1 MLKDDNI
8 MNVYYKFYICQL
20 KASTPYS
27 EFLPK
32 IKAELNQL
40 GEEVFNIL
48 DSSSKSKIQNDT
60 QPQNDIGR
68 NLNYLAQ
75 TINQYENI
83 DFERNAD
90 DNYMKH
96 IIVYE
101 QKFYSRVNILGIV
114 CQFDIISKYLGNK
127 RYILKI
133 DDGTGRIVVTFW
145 EKSKFG
151 KKSSN
156 IEMEKMVKSG
166 VKINIFGKIT
176 FFNGDIQITGEKF
189 TLVNNYLVENLF
201 NEILIQ
207 EQQVLTNIQKNN
219 KGQINY
225 SDTNNLL
232 KKIKEKYYTPYNIK
246 LEKNNFLNN
255 TNDNNLFENNSNE
268 IKNNCNTKL
277 ILRLK
282 NKTNNSNNE
291 ENNNNNKININP
303 TFEYNVRKFANYLLL
318 VLDEK
323 DLIESNNLKYIVDE
337 NEIMKDETNNN
348 NNEEQNHIQNN
359 DIINNQ
365 NNENEKESPMDIE
378 NNNENENKIIEEK
391 EDNDNKDKIIEE
403 KENKEKENNEN
414 GNNEKEVEDIL
425 EKEDILNNENE
436 RKDEEDNKD
445 IDIGIDLD
453 EFINLFNDEEKPF
466 NLDDENIPRG
476 INPSPRKDAKYLR
489 VKLKYLLSDL
499 RIYGLLKH
507 YIPSIDENDPKT
519 IIPVFKIVMNKF
531 EQNMIGKNIS
541 KESDENYL
549 ESEVEFDVRFIDK
562 LKEQI
567 KNIIKKKNGE
577 KIDFYDIKHNISGKY
592 NQLLLDKI
600 IKLLLQSLVN
610 TGEIYMED
618 KYAYKYLLY

>member
-20 KASTPYS
+20 KVSTPYS

-40 GEEVFNIL
+40 GEEVFNIG
-48 DSSSKSKIQNDT
+48 DSATKPKVQNDLSS
-60 QPQNDIGR
+60 PQNDIGR

-114 CQFDIISKYLGNK
+114 YEFDIISKNIGNK
-127 RYILKI
+127 RYILKV
-133 DDGTGRIVVTFW
+133 DDGTGRMVVTFW

-151 KKSSN
+151 KKNSI
-156 IEMEKMVKSG
+156 IEMEKMVKPG

-189 TLVNNYLVENLF
+189 ILVNNYYVENLF

-207 EQQVLTNIQKNN
+207 EQQVLANMQKNN

-225 SDTNNLL
+225 SDTTNLL

-246 LEKNNFLNN
+246 LEKNNFIND
-255 TNDNNLFENNSNE
+255 DNNLNENNPNE
-268 IKNNCNTKL
+268 IYNNCNTRL

-282 NKTNNSNNE
+282 NNTNSNND
-291 ENNNNNKININP
+291 ENSNKLGVNP

-337 NEIMKDETNNN
+337 NEIMKDETNVINN
-348 NNEEQNHIQNN
+348 NNEEQNNIPKNEE
-359 DIINNQ
+359 INQ
-365 NNENEKESPMDIE
+365 ENKIEKESPMDIDIE
-378 NNNENENKIIEEK
+378 KKEENENKIIEEK
-391 EDNDNKDKIIEE
+391 EN
-403 KENKEKENNEN
+403 KENE
-414 GNNEKEVEDIL
+414 NNEKELEDIL
-425 EKEDILNNENE
+425 EKEGLLENE
-436 RKDEEDNKD
+436 RKDEEEENKD

-453 EFINLFNDEEKPF
+453 EFINLFNDEDKQF
-466 NLDDENIPRG
+466 NLGDENIPRG
-476 INPSPRKDAKYLR
+476 INPAPRKDAKYLR

-499 RIYGLLKH
+499 RIYGLMKH

-549 ESEVEFDVRFIDK
+549 ENEVEFDVRFIDK

-577 KIDFYDIKHNISGKY
+577 KIEFYDIKHSISSKY
-592 NQLLLDKI
+592 NQ
-600 IKLLLQSLVN
+600 
-610 TGEIYMED
+610 
-618 KYAYKYLLY
+618 

>member
-20 KASTPYS
+20 KVSTPYS

-40 GEEVFNIL
+40 GEEVFNIA
-48 DSSSKSKIQNDT
+48 DSASKSKIQNDAST
-60 QPQNDIGR
+60 PQNDIGR

-101 QKFYSRVNILGIV
+101 QKFYSRVNILGIIYE
-114 CQFDIISKYLGNK
+114 FDIISKNVGNK
-127 RYILKI
+127 RYILKV
-133 DDGTGRIVVTFW
+133 DDGTGRMVVTFW

-151 KKSSN
+151 KKNSN
-156 IEMEKMVKSG
+156 IEMEKMVKPG

-176 FFNGDIQITGEKF
+176 FFNGDLQITGEKF
-189 TLVNNYLVENLF
+189 ILVNNYYVENLF

-207 EQQVLTNIQKNN
+207 EQQVLSNIQKNN

-225 SDTNNLL
+225 SDTTNLL

-246 LEKNNFLNN
+246 LEKNNFINDD
-255 TNDNNLFENNSNE
+255 NDNNIYENNNE
-268 IKNNCNTKL
+268 KMNNCHTKL
-277 ILRLK
+277 ILKLK
-282 NKTNNSNNE
+282 HNANNDENSNSKMNV
-291 ENNNNNKININP
+291 NP

-348 NNEEQNHIQNN
+348 NNEDQNNIQNN

-378 NNNENENKIIEEK
+378 NNNENENE
-391 EDNDNKDKIIEE
+391 NKIIEE
-403 KENKEKENNEN
+403 KENKEKENKEKENNEN
-414 GNNEKEVEDIL
+414 GYNEKEAENIL
-425 EKEDILNNENE
+425 EKEDIINNENE

-453 EFINLFNDEEKPF
+453 EFINLLNDEEKPF

>member
-8 MNVYYKFYICQL
+8 NNVYYKFYICQL
-20 KASTPYS
+20 KVSTPYS

-32 IKAELNQL
+32 VKAELNQL
-40 GEEVFNIL
+40 GEEVFNIG
-48 DSSSKSKIQNDT
+48 DSASKQKNQNDLSL
-60 QPQNDIGR
+60 PQNDIGR

-114 CQFDIISKYLGNK
+114 YEFDIISKNIGNK
-127 RYILKI
+127 RYILKV

-151 KKSSN
+151 KKNSI
-156 IEMEKMVKSG
+156 IEMEKMVKPG

-189 TLVNNYLVENLF
+189 ILVNNYYVENLF

-219 KGQINY
+219 KGQVNY
-225 SDTNNLL
+225 SDTTNLL

-246 LEKNNFLNN
+246 LEKNNFINDINN
-255 TNDNNLFENNSNE
+255 NINGNNSNE
-268 IKNNCNTKL
+268 QFNNCHTRL

-282 NKTNNSNNE
+282 NNTNSNNDE
-291 ENNNNNKININP
+291 NNNKISVNP

-323 DLIESNNLKYIVDE
+323 DLIESNNLKYIVDD
-337 NEIMKDETNNN
+337 NEIIMKDETN
-348 NNEEQNHIQNN
+348 
-359 DIINNQ
+359 IINNLNQAQ
-365 NNENEKESPMDIE
+365 NDIQMNENLNQENKIEQVQEQEQEKMDIE
-378 NNNENENKIIEEK
+378 KN
-391 EDNDNKDKIIEE
+391 EDNDNKIIED
-403 KENKEKENNEN
+403 NNNNNEN
-414 GNNEKEVEDIL
+414 KNNEKEEEDL
-425 EKEDILNNENE
+425 ENQRRIENE
-436 RKDEEDNKD
+436 RKEDEEDNKD

-453 EFINLFNDEEKPF
+453 EFINLLNDEDKPF

-476 INPSPRKDAKYLR
+476 INPAPRKDAKYLR

-499 RIYGLLKH
+499 RIYGLMKH

-549 ESEVEFDVRFIDK
+549 ENEVEFDVRFIDK

-577 KIDFYDIKHNISGKY
+577 KIDFYDIKHSISSKY

>member
-20 KASTPYS
+20 KVSTPYS

-40 GEEVFNIL
+40 GEEVFNIA
-48 DSSSKSKIQNDT
+48 DSASKSKIQNDAST
-60 QPQNDIGR
+60 PQNDIGR

-101 QKFYSRVNILGIV
+101 QKFYSRVNILGIIYE
-114 CQFDIISKYLGNK
+114 FDIISKNVGNK
-127 RYILKI
+127 RYILKV
-133 DDGTGRIVVTFW
+133 DDGTGRMVVTFW

-151 KKSSN
+151 KKNSN
-156 IEMEKMVKSG
+156 IEMEKMVKPG

-176 FFNGDIQITGEKF
+176 FFNGDLQITGEKF
-189 TLVNNYLVENLF
+189 ILVNNYYVENLF

-207 EQQVLTNIQKNN
+207 EQQVLSNIQKNN

-225 SDTNNLL
+225 SDTTNLL

-246 LEKNNFLNN
+246 LEKNNFINDD
-255 TNDNNLFENNSNE
+255 NDNNIYENNNE
-268 IKNNCNTKL
+268 KMNNCHTKL
-277 ILRLK
+277 ILKLK
-282 NKTNNSNNE
+282 YNANNDENSNSKMNV
-291 ENNNNNKININP
+291 NP

-348 NNEEQNHIQNN
+348 NNEDQNNIQNN
-359 DIINNQ
+359 DIINNK

-378 NNNENENKIIEEK
+378 NNNEKENEN
-391 EDNDNKDKIIEE
+391 KIIEE
-403 KENKEKENNEN
+403 KENKEKENNEK
-414 GNNEKEVEDIL
+414 GYNEKEAENIL
-425 EKEDILNNENE
+425 EKEDIINNENE

-453 EFINLFNDEEKPF
+453 EFINLLNDEEKPF

-549 ESEVEFDVRFIDK
+549 ESEVEFDVRFIEK

>member
-20 KASTPYS
+20 KVSTPYS

-40 GEEVFNIL
+40 GEEVFNIA
-48 DSSSKSKIQNDT
+48 DSASKSNIQNDAST
-60 QPQNDIGR
+60 PQNDIGR

-96 IIVYE
+96 IIAYE
-101 QKFYSRVNILGIV
+101 QKFYSRVNILGIIYE
-114 CQFDIISKYLGNK
+114 FDIISKNVGNK
-127 RYILKI
+127 RYILKV
-133 DDGTGRIVVTFW
+133 DDGTGRMVVTFW

-151 KKSSN
+151 KKNSN
-156 IEMEKMVKSG
+156 IEMEKMVKPG

-176 FFNGDIQITGEKF
+176 FFNGDLQITGEKF
-189 TLVNNYLVENLF
+189 ILVNNYYVENLF

-207 EQQVLTNIQKNN
+207 EQQVLSNIQKNN

-225 SDTNNLL
+225 SDTTNLL

-246 LEKNNFLNN
+246 LEKNNFINDD
-255 TNDNNLFENNSNE
+255 NDNNIYENNNE
-268 IKNNCNTKL
+268 KMNNCHTKL
-277 ILRLK
+277 ILKLK
-282 NKTNNSNNE
+282 YNANNDENSNSKMNV
-291 ENNNNNKININP
+291 NP

-348 NNEEQNHIQNN
+348 NNEVQNNIQNN
-359 DIINNQ
+359 DIINNK

-378 NNNENENKIIEEK
+378 NNNENENE
-391 EDNDNKDKIIEE
+391 NKIIEE

-414 GNNEKEVEDIL
+414 GYNEKEAENIL
-425 EKEDILNNENE
+425 EKEDIINNENE

-453 EFINLFNDEEKPF
+453 EFINLLNDEEKPF

-592 NQLLLDKI
+592 NQLLLDKS

>member
-1 MLKDDNI
+1 

-20 KASTPYS
+20 KVSTPYS

-40 GEEVFNIL
+40 GEEVFNIA
-48 DSSSKSKIQNDT
+48 DSASKSKIQNDSST
-60 QPQNDIGR
+60 PQNDIGR

-101 QKFYSRVNILGIV
+101 QKFYSRVNILGIIYE
-114 CQFDIISKYLGNK
+114 FDIISKNIGNK

-133 DDGTGRIVVTFW
+133 DDGTGRMVVTFW

-151 KKSSN
+151 KKNSN
-156 IEMEKMVKSG
+156 IEMEKMVKPG

-176 FFNGDIQITGEKF
+176 FFNGDLQITGEKF
-189 TLVNNYLVENLF
+189 ILVNNYYVENLF

-207 EQQVLTNIQKNN
+207 EQQVLSNIQKNN

-225 SDTNNLL
+225 SDTTNLL

-246 LEKNNFLNN
+246 LEKNNYINDD
-255 TNDNNLFENNSNE
+255 NDNNIYENNYNE
-268 IKNNCNTKL
+268 KMNNCHTKL

-282 NKTNNSNNE
+282 HNTTNE
-291 ENNNNNKININP
+291 ENTNNKMNVNP

-348 NNEEQNHIQNN
+348 NNNGEQNNIQNDEN
-359 DIINNQ
+359 INNQ

-391 EDNDNKDKIIEE
+391 DK
-403 KENKEKENNEN
+403 NAN
-414 GNNEKEVEDIL
+414 GYNEKDVEDIL
-425 EKEDILNNENE
+425 EKEGFLDNENE

-453 EFINLFNDEEKPF
+453 EFINLLNDEEKPF

>member
-20 KASTPYS
+20 KVSTPYS

-40 GEEVFNIL
+40 GEEVFNIA
-48 DSSSKSKIQNDT
+48 DSASKSKIQNDAST
-60 QPQNDIGR
+60 PQNDIGR

-101 QKFYSRVNILGIV
+101 QKFYSRVNILGIIYE
-114 CQFDIISKYLGNK
+114 FDIISKNVGNK
-127 RYILKI
+127 RYILKV
-133 DDGTGRIVVTFW
+133 DDGTGRMVVTFW

-151 KKSSN
+151 KKNSN
-156 IEMEKMVKSG
+156 IEMEKMVKPG

-176 FFNGDIQITGEKF
+176 FFNGDLQITGEKF
-189 TLVNNYLVENLF
+189 ILVNNYYVENLF

-207 EQQVLTNIQKNN
+207 EQQVLSNIQKNN

-225 SDTNNLL
+225 SDTTNLL

-246 LEKNNFLNN
+246 LEKNNFINDD
-255 TNDNNLFENNSNE
+255 NDNNIYENNNE
-268 IKNNCNTKL
+268 KMNNCHTKL
-277 ILRLK
+277 ILKLK
-282 NKTNNSNNE
+282 HNANNDENSNSKMNV
-291 ENNNNNKININP
+291 NP

-348 NNEEQNHIQNN
+348 NNNEDQNNIQNN
-359 DIINNQ
+359 DIINNK

-391 EDNDNKDKIIEE
+391 E
-403 KENKEKENNEN
+403 NKEKENNEN
-414 GNNEKEVEDIL
+414 GYNEKEAENIL
-425 EKEDILNNENE
+425 EKEDIINNENE

-453 EFINLFNDEEKPF
+453 EFINLLNDEEKPF

>member
-20 KASTPYS
+20 KVSTPYS

-40 GEEVFNIL
+40 GEEVFNIP
-48 DSSSKSKIQNDT
+48 DSASKQKAQNDLSS
-60 QPQNDIGR
+60 PQNDIGR

-101 QKFYSRVNILGIV
+101 QKFYSRVNILGIIYE
-114 CQFDIISKYLGNK
+114 FDIISKNIGNK
-127 RYILKI
+127 RYILKV
-133 DDGTGRIVVTFW
+133 DDGTGRMVVTFW

-151 KKSSN
+151 KKNSI
-156 IEMEKMVKSG
+156 IEMEKLVKPG

-189 TLVNNYLVENLF
+189 IIVNNYYVENLF

-207 EQQVLTNIQKNN
+207 EQQVLSNIQKNN
-219 KGQINY
+219 KGQVNY
-225 SDTNNLL
+225 SDTTNLL

-255 TNDNNLFENNSNE
+255 INDNNINENNE
-268 IKNNCNTKL
+268 QINNCNTRL

-282 NKTNNSNNE
+282 NNTNSNNE
-291 ENNNNNKININP
+291 ENNKIGINP

-337 NEIMKDETNNN
+337 NEIMKDETNINNN
-348 NNEEQNHIQNN
+348 NNENIIEEENN
-359 DIINNQ
+359 NKQIQ
-365 NNENEKESPMDIE
+365 NNENIEEKNQQNKESPMDIE
-378 NNNENENKIIEEK
+378 KNDENENKIIEEK
-391 EDNDNKDKIIEE
+391 NKNEIEY
-403 KENKEKENNEN
+403 
-414 GNNEKEVEDIL
+414 NEKDIEDIL
-425 EKEDILNNENE
+425 EKEIYISNENE
-436 RKDEEDNKD
+436 RKDEEEDNKD

-453 EFINLFNDEEKPF
+453 QFDLFGEEEKPF

-476 INPSPRKDAKYLR
+476 INPEPRKDAKYLR

-499 RIYGLLKH
+499 RIYGLMKH

-549 ESEVEFDVRFIDK
+549 ENEVEFDVRFIDK

-577 KIDFYDIKHNISGKY
+577 KSDFYDIKHSISGKY

-618 KYAYKYLLY
+618 KYTYKYSSY

>member
-20 KASTPYS
+20 KVSTPYS

-40 GEEVFNIL
+40 GEEVFNIG
-48 DSSSKSKIQNDT
+48 DSATKPKVQNDLSS
-60 QPQNDIGR
+60 PQNDIGR

-114 CQFDIISKYLGNK
+114 YEFDIISKNIGNK
-127 RYILKI
+127 RYILKV
-133 DDGTGRIVVTFW
+133 DDGTGRMVVTFW

-151 KKSSN
+151 KKNSI
-156 IEMEKMVKSG
+156 IEMEKMVKPG

-189 TLVNNYLVENLF
+189 ILVNNYYVENLF

-207 EQQVLTNIQKNN
+207 EQQVLANIQKNN

-225 SDTNNLL
+225 SDTTNLL

-246 LEKNNFLNN
+246 LEKNNFIND
-255 TNDNNLFENNSNE
+255 DNNINESNQNE
-268 IKNNCNTKL
+268 IFNNCNTRL

-282 NKTNNSNNE
+282 NNNNSNNE
-291 ENNNNNKININP
+291 ENNNKSGVNP

-337 NEIMKDETNNN
+337 NEIMKDETNVINN
-348 NNEEQNHIQNN
+348 NNEDQNN
-359 DIINNQ
+359 IPKNEEINQ
-365 NNENEKESPMDIE
+365 ENKIEKESPMDIDIE
-378 NNNENENKIIEEK
+378 KKEENENKIIEEK
-391 EDNDNKDKIIEE
+391 EN
-403 KENKEKENNEN
+403 KENE
-414 GNNEKEVEDIL
+414 NNEKELEDIL
-425 EKEDILNNENE
+425 EKEGLLENE
-436 RKDEEDNKD
+436 RKDEEEENKD

-453 EFINLFNDEEKPF
+453 EFINLFNDEDKQF

-476 INPSPRKDAKYLR
+476 INPAPRKDAKYLR

-499 RIYGLLKH
+499 RIYGLMKH

-549 ESEVEFDVRFIDK
+549 ENEVEFDVRFIDK

-577 KIDFYDIKHNISGKY
+577 KIEFYDIKHSISSKY

-610 TGEIYMED
+610 SGEIYMED
-618 KYAYKYLLY
+618 KYAYKYLVY

>member
-20 KASTPYS
+20 KVSTPYS

-40 GEEVFNIL
+40 GEEVFNIG
-48 DSSSKSKIQNDT
+48 DSATKPKVQNDLSS
-60 QPQNDIGR
+60 PQNDIGR

-114 CQFDIISKYLGNK
+114 YEFDIISKNIGNK
-127 RYILKI
+127 RYILKV
-133 DDGTGRIVVTFW
+133 DDGTGRMVVTFW

-151 KKSSN
+151 KKNSI
-156 IEMEKMVKSG
+156 IEMEKMVKPG

-189 TLVNNYLVENLF
+189 ILVNNYYVENLF

-207 EQQVLTNIQKNN
+207 EQQVLANIQKNN

-225 SDTNNLL
+225 SDTTNLL

-246 LEKNNFLNN
+246 LEKNNFIND
-255 TNDNNLFENNSNE
+255 DNNNINESNQNE
-268 IKNNCNTKL
+268 IFNNCNTRL

-282 NKTNNSNNE
+282 NNNNPNNE
-291 ENNNNNKININP
+291 ENNNKSGVNP

-337 NEIMKDETNNN
+337 NEIMKDETNVINN
-348 NNEEQNHIQNN
+348 NNEEQNNIPKNEE
-359 DIINNQ
+359 INQ
-365 NNENEKESPMDIE
+365 ENKIEKESPMDIDIE
-378 NNNENENKIIEEK
+378 KKEENENKIIEEK
-391 EDNDNKDKIIEE
+391 EN
-403 KENKEKENNEN
+403 KENE
-414 GNNEKEVEDIL
+414 NNEKELEDIL
-425 EKEDILNNENE
+425 EKEGLLENE
-436 RKDEEDNKD
+436 RKDEEEENKD

-453 EFINLFNDEEKPF
+453 EFINLFNDEDKQF

-476 INPSPRKDAKYLR
+476 INPAPRKDAKYLR

-499 RIYGLLKH
+499 RIYGLMKH

-549 ESEVEFDVRFIDK
+549 ENEVEFDVRFIDK

-577 KIDFYDIKHNISGKY
+577 KIEFYDIKHSISSKY

-610 TGEIYMED
+610 SGEIYMED
-618 KYAYKYLLY
+618 KYAYKYLVY

>member
-20 KASTPYS
+20 KVSTPYS

-40 GEEVFNIL
+40 GEEVFNIA
-48 DSSSKSKIQNDT
+48 DSASKSKIQNDSST
-60 QPQNDIGR
+60 PQNDIGR

-101 QKFYSRVNILGIV
+101 QKFYSRVNILGIIYE
-114 CQFDIISKYLGNK
+114 FDIISKNVGNK
-127 RYILKI
+127 RYILKV
-133 DDGTGRIVVTFW
+133 DDGTGRMVVTFW

-151 KKSSN
+151 KKNSN
-156 IEMEKMVKSG
+156 IEMEKMVKPG

-176 FFNGDIQITGEKF
+176 FFNGDLQITGEKF
-189 TLVNNYLVENLF
+189 ILVNNYYVENLF

-207 EQQVLTNIQKNN
+207 EQQVLSNIQKNN

-225 SDTNNLL
+225 SDTTNLL

-246 LEKNNFLNN
+246 LEKNNFINDD
-255 TNDNNLFENNSNE
+255 NDNNIYENNNE
-268 IKNNCNTKL
+268 KMNNCHTKL
-277 ILRLK
+277 IIKLK
-282 NKTNNSNNE
+282 HNANNDENSNSKMNV
-291 ENNNNNKININP
+291 NP

-337 NEIMKDETNNN
+337 NEIMKDETNSGGGEGQNN
-348 NNEEQNHIQNN
+348 IQNN
-359 DIINNQ
+359 DIINNK

-391 EDNDNKDKIIEE
+391 E
-403 KENKEKENNEN
+403 NKEKENNEN
-414 GNNEKEVEDIL
+414 GYNEKEAENIL
-425 EKEDILNNENE
+425 EKEDIINNENE

-453 EFINLFNDEEKPF
+453 EFINLLNDEEKPF

>member
-20 KASTPYS
+20 KVSTPYS

-40 GEEVFNIL
+40 GEEVFNIG
-48 DSSSKSKIQNDT
+48 DSATKPKVQNDLSS
-60 QPQNDIGR
+60 PQNDIGR

-114 CQFDIISKYLGNK
+114 YEFDIISKNIGNK
-127 RYILKI
+127 RYILKV
-133 DDGTGRIVVTFW
+133 DDGTGRMVVTFW

-151 KKSSN
+151 KKNSI
-156 IEMEKMVKSG
+156 IEMEKMVKPG

-189 TLVNNYLVENLF
+189 ILVNNYYVENLF

-207 EQQVLTNIQKNN
+207 EQQVLANIQKNN

-225 SDTNNLL
+225 SDTTNLL

-246 LEKNNFLNN
+246 LEKNNFIND
-255 TNDNNLFENNSNE
+255 DNNINESNQNE
-268 IKNNCNTKL
+268 IFNNCNTRL

-282 NKTNNSNNE
+282 NNNNPNNE
-291 ENNNNNKININP
+291 ENNNKSGVNP

-337 NEIMKDETNNN
+337 NEIMKDETNVINN
-348 NNEEQNHIQNN
+348 NNEEQNNIPKNEE
-359 DIINNQ
+359 INQ
-365 NNENEKESPMDIE
+365 ENKIEKESPMDIDIE
-378 NNNENENKIIEEK
+378 KKEENENKIIEEK
-391 EDNDNKDKIIEE
+391 EN
-403 KENKEKENNEN
+403 KENE
-414 GNNEKEVEDIL
+414 NNEKELEDIL
-425 EKEDILNNENE
+425 EKEGLLENE
-436 RKDEEDNKD
+436 RKDEEEENKD

-453 EFINLFNDEEKPF
+453 EFINLFNDEDKQF

-476 INPSPRKDAKYLR
+476 INPAPRKDAKYLR

-499 RIYGLLKH
+499 RIYGLMKH

-549 ESEVEFDVRFIDK
+549 ENEVEFDVRFIDK

-577 KIDFYDIKHNISGKY
+577 KIEFYDIKHSISSKY

-610 TGEIYMED
+610 SGEIYMED
-618 KYAYKYLLY
+618 KYAYKYLVY

>member
-20 KASTPYS
+20 KVSTPYS

-40 GEEVFNIL
+40 GEEVFNIA
-48 DSSSKSKIQNDT
+48 DSASKSKIQNDAST
-60 QPQNDIGR
+60 PQNDVGR

-101 QKFYSRVNILGIV
+101 QKFYSRVNILGIIYE
-114 CQFDIISKYLGNK
+114 FDIISKNVGNK
-127 RYILKI
+127 RYILKV
-133 DDGTGRIVVTFW
+133 DDGTGRMVVTFW

-151 KKSSN
+151 KKNSN
-156 IEMEKMVKSG
+156 IEMEKMVKPG

-176 FFNGDIQITGEKF
+176 FFNGDLQITGEKF
-189 TLVNNYLVENLF
+189 ILVNNYYVENLF

-207 EQQVLTNIQKNN
+207 EQQVLSNIQKNN

-225 SDTNNLL
+225 SDTTNLL

-246 LEKNNFLNN
+246 LEKNNFINDD
-255 TNDNNLFENNSNE
+255 NDNNIYENNNE
-268 IKNNCNTKL
+268 KMNNCHTKL
-277 ILRLK
+277 ILKLK
-282 NKTNNSNNE
+282 YNANNDENSNSKMNV
-291 ENNNNNKININP
+291 NP

-348 NNEEQNHIQNN
+348 NNEDQNNIQNN
-359 DIINNQ
+359 DIINNK

-378 NNNENENKIIEEK
+378 NNNENENE
-391 EDNDNKDKIIEE
+391 NKIIEE

-414 GNNEKEVEDIL
+414 GYNEKEVENIL
-425 EKEDILNNENE
+425 EKEDIINNENE

-453 EFINLFNDEEKPF
+453 EFINLLNDEEKPF

>member
-20 KASTPYS
+20 KVSTPYS

-40 GEEVFNIL
+40 GEEVFNIA
-48 DSSSKSKIQNDT
+48 DSASKSKIQNDAST
-60 QPQNDIGR
+60 PQNDIGR

-101 QKFYSRVNILGIV
+101 QKFYSRVNILGIIYE
-114 CQFDIISKYLGNK
+114 FDIISKNVGNK
-127 RYILKI
+127 RYILKV
-133 DDGTGRIVVTFW
+133 DDGTGRMVVTFW

-151 KKSSN
+151 KKNSN
-156 IEMEKMVKSG
+156 IEMEKMVKPG

-176 FFNGDIQITGEKF
+176 FFNGDLQITGEKF
-189 TLVNNYLVENLF
+189 ILVNNYYVENLF

-207 EQQVLTNIQKNN
+207 EQQVLSNIQKNN

-225 SDTNNLL
+225 SDTTNLL

-246 LEKNNFLNN
+246 LEKNNFINDD
-255 TNDNNLFENNSNE
+255 NDNNIYENNNE
-268 IKNNCNTKL
+268 KMNNCHTKL
-277 ILRLK
+277 ILKLK
-282 NKTNNSNNE
+282 HNANNDENTNSKMNV
-291 ENNNNNKININP
+291 NP

-348 NNEEQNHIQNN
+348 NNEDQNNIQNN
-359 DIINNQ
+359 DIINNK

-378 NNNENENKIIEEK
+378 NNNENENE
-391 EDNDNKDKIIEE
+391 NKIIEE

-414 GNNEKEVEDIL
+414 GYNEKEAENIL
-425 EKEDILNNENE
+425 EKEDIINNENE

-453 EFINLFNDEEKPF
+453 EFINLLNDEEKPF

>member
-20 KASTPYS
+20 KVSTPYS

-40 GEEVFNIL
+40 GEEVFNIA
-48 DSSSKSKIQNDT
+48 DSASKSKIQNDAST
-60 QPQNDIGR
+60 PQNDIGR

-101 QKFYSRVNILGIV
+101 QKFYSRVNILGIIYE
-114 CQFDIISKYLGNK
+114 FDIISKNVGNK
-127 RYILKI
+127 RYILKV
-133 DDGTGRIVVTFW
+133 DDGTGRMVVTFW

-151 KKSSN
+151 KKNSN
-156 IEMEKMVKSG
+156 IEMEKMVKPG

-176 FFNGDIQITGEKF
+176 FFNGDLQITGEKF
-189 TLVNNYLVENLF
+189 ILVNNYYVENLF

-207 EQQVLTNIQKNN
+207 EQQVLSNIQKNN

-225 SDTNNLL
+225 SDTTNLL

-246 LEKNNFLNN
+246 LEKNNFINDD
-255 TNDNNLFENNSNE
+255 NDNNIYENNNE
-268 IKNNCNTKL
+268 KMNNCHTKL
-277 ILRLK
+277 ILKLK
-282 NKTNNSNNE
+282 YNANNDENSNSKMNV
-291 ENNNNNKININP
+291 NP

-348 NNEEQNHIQNN
+348 NNEDQNNIQNN
-359 DIINNQ
+359 DIINNK

-378 NNNENENKIIEEK
+378 NNNENENE
-391 EDNDNKDKIIEE
+391 NKIIEE

-414 GNNEKEVEDIL
+414 GYNEKEAENIL
-425 EKEDILNNENE
+425 EKEDIINNENE

-453 EFINLFNDEEKPF
+453 EFINLLNDEEKPF

-618 KYAYKYLLY
+618 KYAYKYALY

>member
-20 KASTPYS
+20 KVSTPYS

-40 GEEVFNIL
+40 GEEVFNIG
-48 DSSSKSKIQNDT
+48 DSANKSKVQNDLSS
-60 QPQNDIGR
+60 PQNDIGR

-114 CQFDIISKYLGNK
+114 YEFDIISKNIGNK
-127 RYILKI
+127 RYILKV
-133 DDGTGRIVVTFW
+133 DDGTGRMVVTFW

-151 KKSSN
+151 KKNSI
-156 IEMEKMVKSG
+156 IEMEKMVKPG

-189 TLVNNYLVENLF
+189 ILVNNYYVENLF

-207 EQQVLTNIQKNN
+207 EQQVLANIQKNN

-225 SDTNNLL
+225 SDTTNLL

-246 LEKNNFLNN
+246 LEKNNFIND
-255 TNDNNLFENNSNE
+255 DNNINESNQNE
-268 IKNNCNTKL
+268 IFNNCNTRL

-282 NKTNNSNNE
+282 NNNNSNNE
-291 ENNNNNKININP
+291 ENNNKSGVNP

-337 NEIMKDETNNN
+337 NEIMKDETNVINN
-348 NNEEQNHIQNN
+348 NNEEQNNIPKNEE
-359 DIINNQ
+359 INQ
-365 NNENEKESPMDIE
+365 ENKIEKESPMDIDIE
-378 NNNENENKIIEEK
+378 KKEENENKIIEEK
-391 EDNDNKDKIIEE
+391 EN
-403 KENKEKENNEN
+403 KENE
-414 GNNEKEVEDIL
+414 NNEKELEDIL
-425 EKEDILNNENE
+425 EKEGLLENE
-436 RKDEEDNKD
+436 RKDEEEENKD

-453 EFINLFNDEEKPF
+453 EFINLFNDEDKQF

-476 INPSPRKDAKYLR
+476 INPAPRKDAKYLR

>member
-20 KASTPYS
+20 KVSTPYS

-40 GEEVFNIL
+40 GEEVFNIA
-48 DSSSKSKIQNDT
+48 DSASKSKIQNDAST
-60 QPQNDIGR
+60 PQNDIGR

-101 QKFYSRVNILGIV
+101 QKFYSRVNILGIIYE
-114 CQFDIISKYLGNK
+114 FDIISKNVGNK
-127 RYILKI
+127 RYILKV
-133 DDGTGRIVVTFW
+133 DDGTGRMVVTFW

-151 KKSSN
+151 KKNSN
-156 IEMEKMVKSG
+156 IEMEKMVKPG

-176 FFNGDIQITGEKF
+176 FFNGDLQITGEKF
-189 TLVNNYLVENLF
+189 ILVNNYYVENLF

-207 EQQVLTNIQKNN
+207 EQQVLSNIQKNN

-225 SDTNNLL
+225 SDTTNLL

-246 LEKNNFLNN
+246 LEKNNFINDD
-255 TNDNNLFENNSNE
+255 NDNNIYENNNE
-268 IKNNCNTKL
+268 KMNNCHTKL
-277 ILRLK
+277 ILKLK
-282 NKTNNSNNE
+282 YNANNDENSNSKMNV
-291 ENNNNNKININP
+291 NP

-348 NNEEQNHIQNN
+348 NNEDQNNIQNN
-359 DIINNQ
+359 DIINNK

-378 NNNENENKIIEEK
+378 NNNENENE
-391 EDNDNKDKIIEE
+391 NKIIEE

-414 GNNEKEVEDIL
+414 GYNEKEAENIL
-425 EKEDILNNENE
+425 EKDDIINNENE

-453 EFINLFNDEEKPF
+453 EFINLLNDEEKPF

>member
-32 IKAELNQL
+32 IKAELKQL
-40 GEEVFNIL
+40 EEEVFNIK
-48 DSSSKSKIQNDT
+48 DSSTPKKQESINNNNNTIQN
-60 QPQNDIGR
+60 QNQSDEMGR

-101 QKFYSRVNILGIV
+101 KKFYSKVNILGIIYG
-114 CQFDIISKYLGNK
+114 FDISSRSNDNK
-127 RYILKI
+127 RYILRV

-145 EKSKFG
+145 EKSKYG
-151 KKSSN
+151 KKNSD
-156 IEMEKMVKSG
+156 IEKILKSG
-166 VKINIFGKIT
+166 IKINIFGKIT

-189 TLVNNYLVENLF
+189 ILVNNYYVENLF

-207 EQQVLTNIQKNN
+207 EQQVLANIQKNN
-219 KGQINY
+219 KGQISN

-246 LEKNNFLNN
+246 LEKNNEINDN
-255 TNDNNLFENNSNE
+255 ITNDSSSAYSNNKINNNSNHTRLVLR
-268 IKNNCNTKL
+268 IKNNN
-277 ILRLK
+277 
-282 NKTNNSNNE
+282 NNSNND
-291 ENNNNNKININP
+291 ENNNLNTNQNNKINIDP

-337 NEIMKDETNNN
+337 NENITNEENIKNENDNNKMELDDKNDEKKDE
-348 NNEEQNHIQNN
+348 
-359 DIINNQ
+359 IN
-365 NNENEKESPMDIE
+365 
-378 NNNENENKIIEEK
+378 
-391 EDNDNKDKIIEE
+391 
-403 KENKEKENNEN
+403 EKENNNVN
-414 GNNEKEVEDIL
+414 GNEKEIVNDLLEDEFIL
-425 EKEDILNNENE
+425 ENEMKEEL
-436 RKDEEDNKD
+436 EENKD
-445 IDIGIDLD
+445 IDLD
-453 EFINLFNDEEKPF
+453 DFLNCLTEEEKPF
-466 NLDDENIPRG
+466 NIDDENIPRG
-476 INPSPRKDAKYLR
+476 VNPNPRKDAKYLR

-499 RIYGLLKH
+499 RIYGLMKH
-507 YIPSIDENDPKT
+507 YVPSVDETDPKT
-519 IIPVFKIVMNKF
+519 IIPVFKIVINKF
-531 EQNMIGKNIS
+531 EQNMIGKNIT
-541 KESDENYL
+541 KEKDDNYL
-549 ESEVEFDVRFIDK
+549 ENEVEFDVRFIDK

-567 KNIIKKKNGE
+567 KNIIMNKGR
-577 KIDFYDIKHNISGKY
+577 IDFYDIKHILSSKY
-592 NQLLLDKI
+592 NQLILDKI

-610 TGEIYMED
+610 NTEEIYMED
-618 KYAYKYLLY
+618 KHTYKFRKSNEMI

>member
-1 MLKDDNI
+1 
-8 MNVYYKFYICQL
+8 V
-20 KASTPYS
+20 STPYS

-40 GEEVFNIL
+40 GEEVFNIT
-48 DSSSKSKIQNDT
+48 DSNSKSKIQNEISS
-60 QPQNDIGR
+60 PQNDIGR

-101 QKFYSRVNILGIV
+101 QRFYSRVNILGIIYE
-114 CQFDIISKYLGNK
+114 FDIISKNVGNK
-127 RYILKI
+127 RYISKV
-133 DDGTGRIVVTFW
+133 DDGTGRMVVTFW

-151 KKSSN
+151 KKNSN
-156 IEMEKMVKSG
+156 IEMEKMVKPG

-189 TLVNNYLVENLF
+189 ILVNNYYVENLF

-207 EQQVLTNIQKNN
+207 EQQVLANIHN
-219 KGQINY
+219 KGQANY
-225 SDTNNLL
+225 SDTTNLL

-246 LEKNNFLNN
+246 LEKNNFIK
-255 TNDNNLFENNSNE
+255 DNNNINQNSINGSNNNYH
-268 IKNNCNTKL
+268 TKL

-282 NKTNNSNNE
+282 NNINSNNE
-291 ENNNNNKININP
+291 EGNNKIGINP

-337 NEIMKDETNNN
+337 NEVMKDEI
-348 NNEEQNHIQNN
+348 NE
-359 DIINNQ
+359 INNQEPQKIIQEKENTEQ
-365 NNENEKESPMDIE
+365 NNENNKESPMDIE
-378 NNNENENKIIEEK
+378 EKNDNNENKIIEEK
-391 EDNDNKDKIIEE
+391 DKNEIEY
-403 KENKEKENNEN
+403 
-414 GNNEKEVEDIL
+414 NEKDVEDIL
-425 EKEDILNNENE
+425 EKENLIENDNQ
-436 RKDEEDNKD
+436 RKVEEEDNKE
-445 IDIGIDLD
+445 IDIGVDLD
-453 EFINLFNDEEKPF
+453 EFINLLNDEDKPF
-466 NLDDENIPRG
+466 NFDDENIPRG
-476 INPSPRKDAKYLR
+476 INPAPRKDAKYLR

-499 RIYGLLKH
+499 RIYGLMKH

-549 ESEVEFDVRFIDK
+549 ENEVEFDVRFIDK

-577 KIDFYDIKHNISGKY
+577 KIDFYDIKHSISSKY

>member
-20 KASTPYS
+20 KVSTPYS

-40 GEEVFNIL
+40 GEEVFNIG
-48 DSSSKSKIQNDT
+48 DSATKPKVQNDLSS
-60 QPQNDIGR
+60 PQNDIGR

-101 QKFYSRVNILGIV
+101 QKFYSRVNILGIIYE
-114 CQFDIISKYLGNK
+114 FDIISKNIGNK
-127 RYILKI
+127 RYILKV
-133 DDGTGRIVVTFW
+133 DDGTGRMVVTFW

-151 KKSSN
+151 KKNSI
-156 IEMEKMVKSG
+156 IEMEKMVKPG

-189 TLVNNYLVENLF
+189 ILVNNYYVENLF

-207 EQQVLTNIQKNN
+207 EQQVLANIQKNN

-225 SDTNNLL
+225 SDTTNLL

-246 LEKNNFLNN
+246 LEKNNFIND
-255 TNDNNLFENNSNE
+255 DNNINESNQNE
-268 IKNNCNTKL
+268 IFNNCNTRL

-282 NKTNNSNNE
+282 NNNNSNNE
-291 ENNNNNKININP
+291 ENNNKSGVNP

-337 NEIMKDETNNN
+337 NEIMKDETNVINN
-348 NNEEQNHIQNN
+348 NNEDQNN
-359 DIINNQ
+359 IPISEEINK
-365 NNENEKESPMDIE
+365 ENKIEKESPMDIDIE
-378 NNNENENKIIEEK
+378 KKEENENKIIEEK
-391 EDNDNKDKIIEE
+391 EN
-403 KENKEKENNEN
+403 KENE
-414 GNNEKEVEDIL
+414 NNEKELEDIL
-425 EKEDILNNENE
+425 EKEGLLENE
-436 RKDEEDNKD
+436 RKDEEEENKD

-453 EFINLFNDEEKPF
+453 EFINLFNDEDKQF

-476 INPSPRKDAKYLR
+476 INPAPRKDAKYLR

-499 RIYGLLKH
+499 RIYGLMKH

-549 ESEVEFDVRFIDK
+549 ENEVEFDVRFIDK

-577 KIDFYDIKHNISGKY
+577 KIEFYDIKHSISSKY

-610 TGEIYMED
+610 SGEIYMED
-618 KYAYKYLLY
+618 KYAYKYLVY

>member
-20 KASTPYS
+20 KVSTPYS

-40 GEEVFNIL
+40 GEEVFNIA
-48 DSSSKSKIQNDT
+48 DSASKSKIQNDAST
-60 QPQNDIGR
+60 PQNDIGR

-101 QKFYSRVNILGIV
+101 QKFYSRVNILGIIYE
-114 CQFDIISKYLGNK
+114 FDIISKNVGNK
-127 RYILKI
+127 RYILKV
-133 DDGTGRIVVTFW
+133 DDGTGRMVVTFW

-151 KKSSN
+151 KKNSN
-156 IEMEKMVKSG
+156 IEMEKMVKPG

-176 FFNGDIQITGEKF
+176 FFNGDLQITGEKF
-189 TLVNNYLVENLF
+189 ILVNNYYVENLF

-207 EQQVLTNIQKNN
+207 EQQVLSNIQKNN

-225 SDTNNLL
+225 SDTTNLL

-246 LEKNNFLNN
+246 LEKNNFINDD
-255 TNDNNLFENNSNE
+255 NDNNIYENNNE
-268 IKNNCNTKL
+268 KMNNCHTKL
-277 ILRLK
+277 ILKLK
-282 NKTNNSNNE
+282 YNANNDENSNSKMNV
-291 ENNNNNKININP
+291 NP

-348 NNEEQNHIQNN
+348 NNEDQNNIQNN
-359 DIINNQ
+359 DIINNK

-378 NNNENENKIIEEK
+378 NNNENENE
-391 EDNDNKDKIIEE
+391 NKIIEE

-414 GNNEKEVEDIL
+414 GYNEKEVENIV
-425 EKEDILNNENE
+425 EKEDIINNENE

-453 EFINLFNDEEKPF
+453 EFINLLNDEEKPF

>member
-20 KASTPYS
+20 KVSTPYS

-40 GEEVFNIL
+40 GEEVFNIA
-48 DSSSKSKIQNDT
+48 DSASKSKIQNDAST
-60 QPQNDIGR
+60 PQNDIGR

-101 QKFYSRVNILGIV
+101 QKFYSRVNILGIIYE
-114 CQFDIISKYLGNK
+114 FDIISKNVGNK
-127 RYILKI
+127 RYILKV
-133 DDGTGRIVVTFW
+133 DDGTGRMVVTFW

-151 KKSSN
+151 KKNSN
-156 IEMEKMVKSG
+156 IEMEKMVKPG

-176 FFNGDIQITGEKF
+176 FFNGDLQITGEKF
-189 TLVNNYLVENLF
+189 ILVNNYYVENLF

-207 EQQVLTNIQKNN
+207 EQQVLSNIQKNN

-225 SDTNNLL
+225 SDTTNLL

-246 LEKNNFLNN
+246 LEKNNFINDD
-255 TNDNNLFENNSNE
+255 NDNNIYENNNE
-268 IKNNCNTKL
+268 KMNNCHTKL
-277 ILRLK
+277 ILKLK
-282 NKTNNSNNE
+282 YNANNDENSNSKMNV
-291 ENNNNNKININP
+291 NP

-348 NNEEQNHIQNN
+348 NNNEDQNNIQNN

-378 NNNENENKIIEEK
+378 NNNENENE
-391 EDNDNKDKIIEE
+391 NKIIEE

-414 GNNEKEVEDIL
+414 GYNEKEAENIL
-425 EKEDILNNENE
+425 EKEDIINNENE

-453 EFINLFNDEEKPF
+453 EFINLLNDEEKPF

-618 KYAYKYLLY
+618 KSAYKYLLY

>member
-20 KASTPYS
+20 KVSTPYS

-40 GEEVFNIL
+40 GEEVFNIA
-48 DSSSKSKIQNDT
+48 DSASKSKIQNDAST
-60 QPQNDIGR
+60 PQNDIGR

-101 QKFYSRVNILGIV
+101 QKFYSRVNILGIIYE
-114 CQFDIISKYLGNK
+114 FDIISKNVGNK
-127 RYILKI
+127 RYILKV
-133 DDGTGRIVVTFW
+133 DDGTGRMVVTFW

-151 KKSSN
+151 KKNSN
-156 IEMEKMVKSG
+156 IEMEKMVKPG

-176 FFNGDIQITGEKF
+176 FFNGDLQITGEKF
-189 TLVNNYLVENLF
+189 ILVNNYYVENLF

-207 EQQVLTNIQKNN
+207 EQQVLSNIQKNN

-225 SDTNNLL
+225 SDTTNLL

-246 LEKNNFLNN
+246 LEKNNFINDD
-255 TNDNNLFENNSNE
+255 NDNNIYENNNE
-268 IKNNCNTKL
+268 KMNNCHTKL
-277 ILRLK
+277 ILKLK
-282 NKTNNSNNE
+282 YNANNDENSNSKMNV
-291 ENNNNNKININP
+291 NP

-348 NNEEQNHIQNN
+348 NNEDQNNIQNN

-378 NNNENENKIIEEK
+378 NNNENENE
-391 EDNDNKDKIIEE
+391 NKIIEE

-414 GNNEKEVEDIL
+414 GYNEKEVENIL
-425 EKEDILNNENE
+425 EKEDIINNENE

-453 EFINLFNDEEKPF
+453 EFINLLNDEEKPF

>member
-20 KASTPYS
+20 KVSTPYS

-40 GEEVFNIL
+40 GEEVFNIG
-48 DSSSKSKIQNDT
+48 DSATKPKVQNDLSS
-60 QPQNDIGR
+60 PQNDIGR

-114 CQFDIISKYLGNK
+114 YEFDIISKNIGNK
-127 RYILKI
+127 RYILKV
-133 DDGTGRIVVTFW
+133 DDGTGRMVVTFW

-151 KKSSN
+151 KKNSI
-156 IEMEKMVKSG
+156 IEMEKMVKPG

-189 TLVNNYLVENLF
+189 ILVNNYYVENLF

-207 EQQVLTNIQKNN
+207 EQQVLANIQKNN

-225 SDTNNLL
+225 SDTTNLL

-246 LEKNNFLNN
+246 LEKNNFIND
-255 TNDNNLFENNSNE
+255 DNNINESNQNE
-268 IKNNCNTKL
+268 IFNNCNTRL

-282 NKTNNSNNE
+282 NNNNSNNE
-291 ENNNNNKININP
+291 ENNNKSGVNP

-337 NEIMKDETNNN
+337 NEIMKDETNVINN
-348 NNEEQNHIQNN
+348 NNEDQNN
-359 DIINNQ
+359 IPISEEINK
-365 NNENEKESPMDIE
+365 ENKIEKESPMDIDIE
-378 NNNENENKIIEEK
+378 KKEENENKIIEEK
-391 EDNDNKDKIIEE
+391 EN
-403 KENKEKENNEN
+403 KENE
-414 GNNEKEVEDIL
+414 NNEKELEDIL
-425 EKEDILNNENE
+425 EKEGLLENE
-436 RKDEEDNKD
+436 RKDEEEENKD

-453 EFINLFNDEEKPF
+453 EFINLFNDEDKQF

-476 INPSPRKDAKYLR
+476 INPAPRKDAKYLR

-499 RIYGLLKH
+499 RIYGLMKH

-549 ESEVEFDVRFIDK
+549 ENEVEFDVRFIDK

-577 KIDFYDIKHNISGKY
+577 KIEFYDIKHSISSKY

-610 TGEIYMED
+610 SGEIYMED
-618 KYAYKYLLY
+618 KYAYKYLVY

>member
-337 NEIMKDETNNN
+337 DEIMKDEINEPNGGVVEGNN
-348 NNEEQNHIQNN
+348 IQ
-359 DIINNQ
+359 
-365 NNENEKESPMDIE
+365 ENGMDIDK
-378 NNNENENKIIEEK
+378 NEDNENKISEK
-391 EDNDNKDKIIEE
+391 KDI
-403 KENKEKENNEN
+403 NEN
-414 GNNEKEVEDIL
+414 EYNEKDIAEIL
-425 EKEDILNNENE
+425 EKEYFRENE
-436 RKDEEDNKD
+436 AKEEEENKD
-445 IDIGIDLD
+445 IDFD
-453 EFINLFNDEEKPF
+453 EFINFLTEEDKPF
-466 NLDDENIPRG
+466 NIDDENIPRG
-476 INPSPRKDAKYLR
+476 INPTPRKDAKYLR

-499 RIYGLLKH
+499 RIYGLMKH

-541 KESDENYL
+541 KESDDNYL
-549 ESEVEFDVRFIDK
+549 ENEVEFDVRFIDK

-577 KIDFYDIKHNISGKY
+577 KIDFYDIKHSISGKY

-600 IKLLLQSLVN
+600 IKLLLQSLIN

-618 KYAYKYLLY
+618 KYAYKYALY

>member
-20 KASTPYS
+20 KVSTPYS

-40 GEEVFNIL
+40 GEEVFNIG
-48 DSSSKSKIQNDT
+48 DSATKPKVQNDLSS
-60 QPQNDIGR
+60 PQNDIGR

-114 CQFDIISKYLGNK
+114 YEFDIISKNIGNK
-127 RYILKI
+127 RYILKV
-133 DDGTGRIVVTFW
+133 DDGTGRMVVTFW

-151 KKSSN
+151 KKNSI
-156 IEMEKMVKSG
+156 IEMEKMVKPG

-189 TLVNNYLVENLF
+189 ILVNNYYVENLF

-207 EQQVLTNIQKNN
+207 EQQVLANIQKNN

-225 SDTNNLL
+225 SDTTNLL

-246 LEKNNFLNN
+246 LEKNNFIND
-255 TNDNNLFENNSNE
+255 DNNINESNQNE
-268 IKNNCNTKL
+268 IFNNCNTRL

-282 NKTNNSNNE
+282 NNNNSNNE
-291 ENNNNNKININP
+291 ENNNKSGVNP

-337 NEIMKDETNNN
+337 NEIMKDETNVINN
-348 NNEEQNHIQNN
+348 NNEEQNNIPKNEE
-359 DIINNQ
+359 INQ
-365 NNENEKESPMDIE
+365 ENKIEKESPMDIDIE
-378 NNNENENKIIEEK
+378 KKEENENKIIEEK
-391 EDNDNKDKIIEE
+391 EN
-403 KENKEKENNEN
+403 KENE
-414 GNNEKEVEDIL
+414 NNEKELEDIL
-425 EKEDILNNENE
+425 EKEGLLENE
-436 RKDEEDNKD
+436 RKDEEEENKD

-453 EFINLFNDEEKPF
+453 EFINLFNDEDKQF

-476 INPSPRKDAKYLR
+476 INPAPRKDAKYLR

-499 RIYGLLKH
+499 RIYGLMKH

-549 ESEVEFDVRFIDK
+549 ENEVEFDVRFIDK

-577 KIDFYDIKHNISGKY
+577 KIEFYDIKHSISSKY

-610 TGEIYMED
+610 SGEIYMED
-618 KYAYKYLLY
+618 KYAYKYLVY

>member
-20 KASTPYS
+20 KVSTPYS

-40 GEEVFNIL
+40 GEEVFNIA
-48 DSSSKSKIQNDT
+48 DSASKSKIQNDAST
-60 QPQNDIGR
+60 PQNDIGR

-101 QKFYSRVNILGIV
+101 QKFYSRVNILGIIYE
-114 CQFDIISKYLGNK
+114 FDIISKNVGNK
-127 RYILKI
+127 RYILKV
-133 DDGTGRIVVTFW
+133 DDGTGRMVVTFW

-151 KKSSN
+151 KKNSN
-156 IEMEKMVKSG
+156 IEMEKMVKPG

-176 FFNGDIQITGEKF
+176 FFNGDLQITGEKF
-189 TLVNNYLVENLF
+189 ILVNNYYVENLF

-207 EQQVLTNIQKNN
+207 EQQVLSNIQKNN

-225 SDTNNLL
+225 SDTTNLL

-246 LEKNNFLNN
+246 LEKNNFIND
-255 TNDNNLFENNSNE
+255 DNNIYENNNE
-268 IKNNCNTKL
+268 KMNNCHTKL
-277 ILRLK
+277 ILKLK
-282 NKTNNSNNE
+282 YNANNDENSNSKMNV
-291 ENNNNNKININP
+291 NP

-348 NNEEQNHIQNN
+348 NNNQVQNNIQNN
-359 DIINNQ
+359 DIINQ

-391 EDNDNKDKIIEE
+391 E
-403 KENKEKENNEN
+403 NKEKENNEN
-414 GNNEKEVEDIL
+414 GYNEKEAENIL
-425 EKEDILNNENE
+425 EKEDIINNENE

-453 EFINLFNDEEKPF
+453 EFINLLNDEEKPF

>member
-20 KASTPYS
+20 KVSTPYS

-40 GEEVFNIL
+40 GEEVFNIA
-48 DSSSKSKIQNDT
+48 DSASKSKIQNDAST
-60 QPQNDIGR
+60 PQNDIGR

-101 QKFYSRVNILGIV
+101 QKFYSRVNILGIIYE
-114 CQFDIISKYLGNK
+114 FDIISKNVGNK
-127 RYILKI
+127 RYILKV
-133 DDGTGRIVVTFW
+133 DDGTGRMVVTFW

-151 KKSSN
+151 KKNSN
-156 IEMEKMVKSG
+156 IEMEKMVKPG

-176 FFNGDIQITGEKF
+176 FFNGDLQITGEKF
-189 TLVNNYLVENLF
+189 ILVNNYYVENLF

-207 EQQVLTNIQKNN
+207 EQQVLSNIQKNN

-225 SDTNNLL
+225 SDTTNLL

-246 LEKNNFLNN
+246 LEKNNFINDD
-255 TNDNNLFENNSNE
+255 NDNNIYENNNE
-268 IKNNCNTKL
+268 KMNNCHTKL
-277 ILRLK
+277 ILKLK
-282 NKTNNSNNE
+282 YNANNDENSNSKMNV
-291 ENNNNNKININP
+291 NP

-348 NNEEQNHIQNN
+348 NNNEDQNNIQNN
-359 DIINNQ
+359 DIINNK

-378 NNNENENKIIEEK
+378 NNNENENE
-391 EDNDNKDKIIEE
+391 NKIIEE

-414 GNNEKEVEDIL
+414 GYNEKEAENIL
-425 EKEDILNNENE
+425 EKEDIINNENE

-453 EFINLFNDEEKPF
+453 EFINLLNDEEKPF

-610 TGEIYMED
+610 TGDIYMED